1 MAVTRVADHE
11 ADLSRKTEVGVS
23 GFTEV
28 VVSVTDID
36 RACRPFLEL
45 AGWRREDLPE
55 APAAQRAQW
64 GLADP
69 GFRIEQALLWPDLDT
84 RTRLRLVRFVDA
96 DQVLMRSAQHTWD
109 TGGIFDIDVYVR
121 DCAQTFRGLQR
132 AGWSGYGD
140 PTRYQWGGFDVTEA
154 LATGPDGFVVGLL
167 QAHGT
172 VLVELPP
179 FRAVSRAFNSAQVV
193 RDFDLG
199 MAFYRDILG
208 WKVLVETEITDAEE
222 PGRHILGIPA
232 PLARTVRRRVA
243 IVHPTGGNEGSLEL
257 ISMPELEGRD
267 FAAQCVAPNVG
278 YLALRFPTDDARR
291 LAAQVRGRGGVLYS
305 EPTVLELAPFGPV
318 TCFGIR
324 SPDGALLE
332 FFSAP

>member
-1 MAVTRVADHE
+1 MGISRVADRE
-11 ADLSRKTEVGVS
+11 VDLSPTTAAGVS

-36 RACRPFLEL
+36 RACRPFIEL
-45 AGWRREDLPE
+45 AGWRREDLHE
-55 APAAQRAQW
+55 APAAQREQW
-64 GLADP
+64 GLTDP
-69 GFRIEQALLWPDLDT
+69 DCRIEQALLWPDLDT
-84 RTRLRLVRFVDA
+84 RTRLRLVRFLNV

-167 QAHGT
+167 QAHGK

-193 RDFDLG
+193 RDFAAPRGADPRPRRRSLQRAHRARTG
-199 MAFYRDILG
+199 AVRAGGL
-208 WKVLVETEITDAEE
+208 L
-222 PGRHILGIPA
+222 RH
-232 PLARTVRRRVA
+232 PLARRGAAGVLLRTVRRPA
-243 IVHPTGGNEGSLEL
+243 T
-257 ISMPELEGRD
+257 
-267 FAAQCVAPNVG
+267 
-278 YLALRFPTDDARR
+278 
-291 LAAQVRGRGGVLYS
+291 
-305 EPTVLELAPFGPV
+305 
-318 TCFGIR
+318 
-324 SPDGALLE
+324 
-332 FFSAP
+332 